1 MASPLANSLP
11 NPPMQHTSTE
21 AESRSARGDADANR
35 TPVAGGAGTK
45 RLIDHLS
52 AGALPIGT
60 LLIAAFF
67 AIKTPVFLTLD
78 NWISISVQVASLM
91 TISIPFAVLLMAGKV
106 DLSVGSLLGFSG
118 VVAGLTFPSL
128 GPLGAPA
135 LALGVG
141 LLVGMFNGFLVSWL
155 SMSPII
161 VTLGSLTL
169 LRGMAQWFAP
179 APLFEFPES
188 FVYMG
193 FGRLLGLPI
202 LTWITLGVLILGV
215 LAVRYLPIGRHAIA
229 IGVNERAAYLVGIR
243 VKLTGLILYGAVGL
257 ASALAGL
264 MSIAR
269 INSAPSGSL
278 GVGVELGVL
287 TAVLL
292 GGIPFT
298 GGKGSLLRVALGVWL
313 LGMLSNGLILMNVP
327 TEAGLMMTGVVLVL
341 AAALNVLRT
350 R

>member
-161 VTLGSLTL
+161 VAEGKLRWLNTKGSAGVGSYPHRPSSAVSTHSEPCRRATSTANHAARLATP
-169 LRGMAQWFAP
+169 AP
-179 APLFEFPES
+179 AVVPCACCC
-188 FVYMG
+188 
-193 FGRLLGLPI
+193 R
-202 LTWITLGVLILGV
+202 
-215 LAVRYLPIGRHAIA
+215 
-229 IGVNERAAYLVGIR
+229 
-243 VKLTGLILYGAVGL
+243 
-257 ASALAGL
+257 
-264 MSIAR
+264 
-269 INSAPSGSL
+269 SGS
-278 GVGVELGVL
+278 
-287 TAVLL
+287 TSAS
-292 GGIPFT
+292 T
-298 GGKGSLLRVALGVWL
+298 RCRAR
-313 LGMLSNGLILMNVP
+313 P
-327 TEAGLMMTGVVLVL
+327 TW
-341 AAALNVLRT
+341 RT
-350 R
+350 QRW